1 LTRSKKDAVPSL
13 TQVLFDP
20 VQVIFFLPEGQKI
33 EKFGI
38 FRGNFPNPNQRWLT
52 QPEQQKIDPDPS
64 LRLHNNTHLT

>member
-38 FRGNFPNPNQRWLT
+38 FREIFQIQTKDG
-52 QPEQQKIDPDPS
+52 
-64 LRLHNNTHLT
+64 